1 MFEDKH
7 YEHYDIISASTKKFT
22 LSHSPCA
29 AGATLIKLLMVLV
42 CVLAELKLLGK
53 TTNKIPVQNLKGH
66 RYEQCCAL
74 CSAPCSGSR

>member
-1 MFEDKH
+1 MFEHKH

-22 LSHSPCA
+22 LFHSPCA
-29 AGATLIKLLMVLV
+29 AGAILIKLLMVLV

-53 TTNKIPVQNLKGH
+53 TTNKIQNLKGH